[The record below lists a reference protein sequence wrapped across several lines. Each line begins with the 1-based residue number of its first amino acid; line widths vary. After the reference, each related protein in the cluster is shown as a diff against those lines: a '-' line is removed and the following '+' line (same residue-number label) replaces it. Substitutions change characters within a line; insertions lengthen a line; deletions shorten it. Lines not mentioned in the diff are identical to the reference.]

1 MSDAPPADTFP
12 YRRPKGPAPPPT
24 ERKPAHYRL
33 SKDTWAIILNEYREG
48 VTVTALAAK
57 WRVSDHALR
66 KRITVHGAT
75 KRDWGDAQAIAQA
88 NTREAE
94 AAAAWAASPAMLAS
108 RLFEDDPEEDASAG
122 DPAALARQATL
133 ASGRAMRGRLWAEAK
148 ALAGLA
154 ESYRRLA
161 AAETTAQALAERQ
174 AREGGWP
181 TSMEEEERMREELYR
196 MLDARAQA
204 IDEAEMLETAAAMA
218 EALGVAGPELEPWEE
233 WGEETGD
240 VYAR

>member
-1 MSDAPPADTFP
+1 MLSAMPMDPHATYYRLTDETWVQVVEEYANGARAKQLSAKWNVAASSIYRHASDA
-12 YRRPKGPAPPPT
+12 G
-24 ERKPAHYRL
+24 L
-33 SKDTWAIILNEYREG
+33 
-48 VTVTALAAK
+48 
-57 WRVSDHALR
+57 
-66 KRITVHGAT
+66 T
-75 KRDWGDAQAIAQA
+75 KRDSGDKRARAHAKPMMLHQKA
-88 NTREAE
+88 REAKAGPKE
-94 AAAAWAASPAMLAS
+94 DTPDPTLRALFSPVV
-108 RLFEDDPEEDASAG
+108 EEEGG
-122 DPAALARQATL
+122 DPAALARQAIL

-196 MLDARAQA
+196 MLDVRAQA

-218 EALGVAGPELEPWEE
+218 EALGVAGPELEPWEA